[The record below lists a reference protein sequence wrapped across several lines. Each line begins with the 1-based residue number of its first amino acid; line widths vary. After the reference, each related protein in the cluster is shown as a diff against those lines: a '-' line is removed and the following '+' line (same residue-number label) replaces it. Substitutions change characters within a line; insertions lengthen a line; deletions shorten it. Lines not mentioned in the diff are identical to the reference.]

1 MQLKKLLLCALA
13 TPLLASAQIMQVD
26 RTKWVDY
33 QDNYNP
39 DWSLLLWQGD
49 EPMPSSVKRTSKSGE
64 KTTEEVVNRTD
75 LPTHVNAADT
85 KFFPPVFS
93 QVNGSCG
100 SASRICYML
109 THELNAYRNLP
120 GNVMENQLPSH
131 FVYNLTYGNSGKDEF
146 IQYIG
151 VPSAKTYGGR
161 TYSTTYGSYDWDDP
175 NIGWMNGYDKWYE
188 AMFNRAHKPSHIP
201 VSLKY
206 GEGRKILKSWLYD
219 HHGDPDFKGRPGIVG
234 IGVASANGN
243 DHIGNTDANR
253 AAGLVGK
260 LYLTH
265 WGESV
270 DHALTIVGY
279 DDRVEIDL
287 DGDGIYGEGD
297 IDTDEPWGVQP
308 LEKGAWI
315 VVNSWGPYWAN
326 GGFIY
331 CPYAWSVPA
340 AIKSGPEYI
349 PNNGWWTPEVYRIR
363 KDYRPL
369 RTMKVEVEYSRRSE
383 MCFFAGV
390 SADLNASEPEK
401 AVPMHHFIYAGDGN
415 EGKTNPAPEVPMLGK
430 WTSGMNYDPMEFG
443 YDLTD
448 LSADFDRTRPLKY
461 FFIVERKRNSKLGT
475 GRLHNL
481 SVIDYENNLDGIETP
496 FALSEA
502 NWTIDETKGDRI
514 VYSTIVYGSSS
525 YYSPENLT
533 ISEGQLSWQAPVYSG
548 MNIKGYAIYCNGN
561 KIDEVSNTTHTY
573 ALTEVGEYHITAVYD
588 EAESAGTNKIYFP
601 GTDISDKLPATN
613 ITKGGFTIPNVFGA
627 NHEKATIEFWIKP
640 HSLVN
645 WNQTA
650 GSWGTWMMHANADGS
665 FTAGW
670 STTARAQS
678 SPGSIG
684 VGVWRHICIV
694 VDGKNMVMYI
704 NGTNPSYA
712 SSSQHSG
719 IGGFGDLTFA
729 AGSDNSHFDA
739 DIAEFRIWKR
749 TFTASEVKKNYT
761 ATLADAIIGKD
772 LLAYYRGDIIEID
785 GAPYLRD
792 CANSNHAP
800 IASCGLET
808 SVIKQINNGNT
819 KVKTSTATLKVEVDQ
834 PQGEIFVGQPVTF
847 SATPSLS
854 AVSLVWDIP
863 AANIHNTAINSPTA
877 YFEKEGTYQVVATV
891 TSKKDAVA
899 SDTIEVTVAKPEV
912 SAAFALSKA
921 TCAVGETVTFIPEA
935 PIFGYQYEW
944 TSEVSDYETQ
954 TTNSMVGAA
963 TYNQAGIYSVT
974 LNVKFKGQVLA
985 SETKYVEVKN
995 IAPVADFELS
1005 ANTIIVGETVDLY
1018 DKSTSAPTAW
1028 TWGIN
1033 NDYYNYYIEGR
1044 NPQHTFTL
1052 PGKYNVS
1059 LIATNAL
1066 GSNTKTVNNA
1076 IAVCN
1081 GDSKS
1086 GLNFNTSTAAVT
1098 TSKVPFT
1105 KGNFTIEW
1113 WMAPSTIDIGGC
1125 NGFGHYGGTIGGY
1138 VTENGALAFDIVGV
1152 THTTADNFV
1161 IAQEWHHY
1169 AVSFDGTTVTFYRD
1183 GVKTKEVANGAP
1195 SEYNLTKFFIS
1206 RYDYPWNGSIDEF
1219 RIWGT
1224 CLSAEQLQSVCNRSL
1239 ANAEA
1244 LAEVEDMDLLVYYN
1258 FDQGTGTYITDHSGN
1273 GNSGIR
1279 EGFGPDGDAW
1289 GASKGVWSLSVG
1301 QTINSGSDVTANYLK
1316 NYRQEFAYDAYK
1328 SVNASSRYRF
1338 YGITDWTLENTAT
1351 DYTYGTIITG
1361 AHVDVQ
1367 KQYAMTITT
1376 GWDYFASSLT
1386 DHKIYQTVKLPAG
1399 NYRFRT
1405 RYGNYEAQCENCY
1418 LVAAKAGQFPNT
1430 EDLNEAIAYIP
1441 MHDKDKGM
1449 VNELS
1454 FILKEETEVSLG
1466 LLVNMSGERCLTIK
1480 EFELHQKEVTYEIA
1494 PYSYTLGISQNGF
1507 ATLCLPEP
1515 TTIPEDV
1522 TAYIAT
1528 KADSEAQRL
1537 HLSPVQGGVVPAEVG
1552 VVIYA
1557 PSAAGRTLVF
1567 RKAEQAATDAC
1578 EGNLLHGTLEE
1589 EIINTSETCYAIG
1602 AQSNKA
1608 GFFPYLGTT
1617 LAANR
1622 AYYFGEAL
1630 SGFNLILTDTG
1641 MDTQIEGVTT
1651 ISPDAAI
1658 YDLSGRRVKQPTKG
1672 IYIMNGKKIV
1682 K

>member
-1 MQLKKLLLCALA
+1 MQFKKLLLCALA
-13 TPLLASAQIMQVD
+13 TPLVASAQVMQVD

-33 QDNYNP
+33 QDNFNP
-39 DWSLLLWQGD
+39 DWSLTEWLGN
-49 EPMPSSVKRTSKSGE
+49 EPMPTALKRTKKSGE
-64 KTTEEVVNRTD
+64 MTTQQVKDRTD
-75 LPTHVNAADT
+75 LPDHINAADT
-85 KFFPPVFS
+85 KYFPPVFS

-109 THELNAYRNLP
+109 THELNAYRDLP
-120 GNVMENQLPSH
+120 GNVLENQYPSH
-131 FVYNLTYGNSGKDEF
+131 FVWNLTYGNSGKDEF

-175 NIGWMNGYDKWYE
+175 KTGWMNGYEKWYE

-206 GEGRKILKSWLYD
+206 AEGRKILKSWLYD

-234 IGVASANGN
+234 IGVASANGDN
-243 DHIGNTDANR
+243 HFQDTPANR
-253 AAGLVGK
+253 EAGVVGK
-260 LYLTH
+260 RYLTR
-265 WGESV
+265 WGTSV

-279 DDRVEIDL
+279 DDRVEFDL
-287 DGDGIYGEGD
+287 DGDHIYGEGD
-297 IDTDEPWGVQP
+297 LETDDPWGYQP

-315 VVNSWGPYWAN
+315 VVNSWGPNWEN

-340 AIKSGPEYI
+340 AIKTGDTYI
-349 PNNGWWTPEVYRIR
+349 PNDGWWTPEVYRIR

-383 MCFFAGV
+383 LCFYAGV
-390 SADLNASEPEK
+390 SADLNATEPDK
-401 AVPMHHFIYAGDGN
+401 SVPMHHFIYAGDGAN
-415 EGKTNPAPEVPMLGK
+415 GDLNPAPEVPMLGQ
-430 WTSGMNYDPMEFG
+430 WTSGMNYAPMEFG
-443 YDLTD
+443 YDITD
-448 LSADFDRTRPLKY
+448 LSSSFDRSRPLKY

-496 FALSEA
+496 FSLSEA

-525 YYSPENLT
+525 YYAPENLT
-533 ISEGQLSWQAPVYSG
+533 LTDSIISWQAPVNSG
-548 MNIKGYAIYCNGN
+548 MEVKNYNIYNHGN
-561 KIDEVSNTTHTY
+561 KVGETNKNTRVFEV
-573 ALTEVGEYHITAVYD
+573 TEPGEYHVTAVYS
-588 EAESAGTNKIYFP
+588 EAESAASNKVYYVGKDAEEKP
-601 GTDISDKLPATN
+601 AANIS
-613 ITKGGFTIPNVFGA
+613 KGGFTIPNVFGA
-627 NHEKATIEFWIKP
+627 NYEKATIEFWIKP

-670 STTARAQS
+670 STNARAQS

-694 VDGKNMVMYI
+694 VDGKSMAMYI
-704 NGTNPSYA
+704 GGTNPVYA
-712 SSSQHSG
+712 SSSEHSG

-729 AGSDNSHFDA
+729 AGSDNNYFDA

-749 TFTASEVKKNYT
+749 TFTANEVKRNYT
-761 ATLADAIIGKD
+761 ATLADAVIGKD

-785 GAPYLRD
+785 GVPHLRD
-792 CANSNHAP
+792 CANGNHAP
-800 IASCGLET
+800 IASCGLAT
-808 SVIKQINNGNT
+808 SVIEQIKNGNT
-819 KVKTSTATLKVEVDQ
+819 KVKTSNAALKVEVDQ
-834 PQGEIFVGQPVTF
+834 PQGDIFVGQPVTF

-854 AVSLVWDIP
+854 AMSLVWDIP
-863 AANIHNTAINSPTA
+863 AANIHNVAINSPTA

-891 TSKKDAVA
+891 KSKKDDVV

-921 TCAVGETVTFIPEA
+921 TCAVGETVTFIPES

-944 TSEVSDYETQ
+944 TSKVSDYETQ

-963 TYNQAGIYSVT
+963 TYTQAGVYDVT
-974 LNVKFKGQVLA
+974 LNVKFNGQVLA
-985 SETKYVEVKN
+985 TETKYVEVKN
-995 IAPVADFELS
+995 VAPTAAFDLS
-1005 ANTIIVGETVDLY
+1005 KDVVLVGESVNFY

-1033 NDYYNYYIEGR
+1033 NSYYNYYIEGR
-1044 NPQHTFTL
+1044 NPQHTFML
-1052 PGKYNVS
+1052 PGKYHVS
-1059 LIATNAL
+1059 LTAANAL
-1066 GSNTKTVNNA
+1066 GSHTTTVSNA
-1076 IAVCN
+1076 ITVCN

-1086 GLNFNTSTAAVT
+1086 GLNFNTADATVT

-1105 KGNFTIEW
+1105 KGNFTLEW
-1113 WMAPSTIDIGGC
+1113 WMAPSTIDAGGC

-1138 VTENGALAFDIVGV
+1138 VTDKGAMVLDIVGV
-1152 THTTADNFV
+1152 THTTDNNFV

-1169 AVSFDGTTVTFYRD
+1169 AISFDGTTVTFYRD
-1183 GVKTKEVANGAP
+1183 GVKMKEVANGAP
-1195 SEYNLTKFFIS
+1195 SEYGLTKFGIS

-1224 CLSAEQLQSVCNRSL
+1224 CLSQEQLQSVCNRSL
-1239 ANAEA
+1239 ANDAA
-1244 LAEVEDMDLLVYYN
+1244 LAEVEGMDLLVYYN
-1258 FDQGTGTYITDHSGN
+1258 FDQGSGTYILDYSGN
-1273 GNSGIR
+1273 GNSGVR

-1301 QTINSGSDVTANYLK
+1301 QTPSIGADVTADYLT
-1316 NYRQEFAYDAYK
+1316 NYRQAFAYDAYN

-1338 YGITDWTLENTAT
+1338 YGITDWTLENSSTYT
-1351 DYTYGTIITG
+1351 TYGKIVTG

-1376 GWDYFASSLT
+1376 GWDLFESSLT
-1386 DHKIYQTVKLPAG
+1386 NHKVYQTVTLPAG
-1399 NYRFRT
+1399 LYRFRT
-1405 RYGNYEAQCENCY
+1405 QYGNYEAQCENCY
-1418 LVAAKAGQFPNT
+1418 LVVAKAGQFPNT

-1441 MHDKDKGM
+1441 MHDKEDGM
-1449 VNELS
+1449 VNELT
-1454 FILKEETEVSLG
+1454 FLLKEETEVSLG

-1480 EFELHQKEVTYEIA
+1480 EFELHYQEANYELA
-1494 PYSYTLGISQNGF
+1494 PYSYTLGIAQSGF
-1507 ATLCLPEP
+1507 ATLCLPEA
-1515 TTIPEDV
+1515 TDIPEGV

-1528 KADSEAQRL
+1528 QVDTEAQRL
-1537 HLSPVQGGVVPAEVG
+1537 HLSPVEGNVLPAGVG
-1552 VVIYA
+1552 VVVYA
-1557 PSAAGRTLVF
+1557 PSAASKTIVF
-1567 RKAEQAATDAC
+1567 RKAETEATDLC
-1578 EGNLLHGTLEE
+1578 EGNLLYGTLEDE
-1589 EIINTSETCYAIG
+1589 ANANDQACFSINEKG
-1602 AQSNKA
+1602 GKA
-1608 GFFPYLGTT
+1608 GFYPYLAST
-1617 LAANR
+1617 LLANR
-1622 AYYFGEAL
+1622 AYYVGEAL
-1630 SGFNLILTDTG
+1630 SSYYMVLEDTG
-1641 MDTQIEGVTT
+1641 LDTDINSITSDSHAKV
-1651 ISPDAAI
+1651 I
-1658 YDLSGRRVKQPTKG
+1658 YDLSGRRVKQPAKG
-1672 IYIMNGKKIV
+1672 VYIMNGKKVI